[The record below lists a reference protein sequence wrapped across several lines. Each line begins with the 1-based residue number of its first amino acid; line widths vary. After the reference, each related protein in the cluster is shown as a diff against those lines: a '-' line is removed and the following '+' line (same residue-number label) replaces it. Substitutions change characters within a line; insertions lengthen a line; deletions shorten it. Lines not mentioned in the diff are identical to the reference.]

1 MKKIFLGEINEM
13 KLPVPDINKPRMSL
27 KVSMRRNF
35 EGGKA
40 LYSGSQGFDSDR
52 GGWIE
57 LRPVGVTVGLVK
69 THPIFLLAADDNMTV
84 PIWLSALD
92 VDVLLARQMGHTGES
107 MIDLFAKLLQAFD
120 AQAVRL
126 EMTELR
132 GIRWGVQLV
141 LSMNDGSSKSIKTT
155 AAEALAMCLAQKV
168 KIYIKPE
175 LIVQARQI
183 NLGDFQ
189 DLEKAEIESEIG
201 TKKTSYMM

>member
-1 MKKIFLGEINEM
+1 M
-13 KLPVPDINKPRMSL
+13 KLPILDVNKPRISL
-27 KVSMRRNF
+27 RVSMRRDL
-35 EGGKA
+35 EADAKA
-40 LYSGSQGFDSDR
+40 CADAQGAEVDQ
-52 GGWIE
+52 GWME
-57 LRPVGVTVGLVK
+57 LRPVGVTVGLIK
-69 THPIFLLAADDNMTV
+69 THPIFLLAAEDNMTV

-92 VDVLLARQMGHTGES
+92 VDVLLARQMGHEGES

-120 AQAVRL
+120 ARAIRL
-126 EMTELR
+126 ELTELR
-132 GIRWGVQLV
+132 GIRWSVQLV
-141 LSMNDGSSKSIKTT
+141 LLMADGARKYVRTS

-201 TKKTSYMM
+201 TKKSSYMM